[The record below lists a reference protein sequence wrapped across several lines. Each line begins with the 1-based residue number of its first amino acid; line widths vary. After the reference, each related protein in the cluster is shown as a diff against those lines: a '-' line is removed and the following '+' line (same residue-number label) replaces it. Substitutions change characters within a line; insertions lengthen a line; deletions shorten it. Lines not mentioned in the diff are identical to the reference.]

1 MSFCYYSKDLETSG
15 KTVIDNLFLSNY
27 LPDADG
33 DAVKVY
39 LYGLYMCQNSAEIDV
54 NAFAAALELG
64 VEEVKNYF
72 KFWDE
77 YGLLTIVATDP
88 FSVAYNPVGSL
99 SAKYRRYKPEKYEK
113 FAKSLQN
120 LFADKMISVS
130 EYSAYFDLLEN
141 TPLHEDA
148 LLRIAKYCIDIK
160 GGDISYRYVLAVA
173 KDFIARGITTA
184 ELAEKELSGYVS
196 NTKEISDIFTQLSVK
211 KRPDVDDLKVYKKW
225 TDKYGFDQ
233 ELIIFICKN
242 RKIKNFKKLDAVIDE
257 LYADRC
263 FTEADVLRHYKL
275 KDAVIDLTYK
285 INKNLGIYVEIVD
298 GEVNAFVTPWLNIG
312 FTEEALL
319 FISEYCFK
327 KNRRTLE
334 DMNETVNNFYKS
346 GLITKE
352 AIVSFMEKRIK
363 GDAFIKKLFENLAV
377 NRKINDWDR
386 DSVATWRDWGFNDEM
401 ILEAAKRS
409 VGTAQPIRYVSGI
422 LSRWKSDGITSIDTI
437 PADLNGKK
445 STAKNGGAHFASE
458 REYSKE
464 ELNKLIDDIDDIK
477 DLV

>member
-54 NAFAAALELG
+54 NAFAAALELS

-160 GGDISYRYVLAVA
+160 GGDISYRYV
-173 KDFIARGITTA
+173 
-184 ELAEKELSGYVS
+184 
-196 NTKEISDIFTQLSVK
+196 
-211 KRPDVDDLKVYKKW
+211 
-225 TDKYGFDQ
+225 
-233 ELIIFICKN
+233 
-242 RKIKNFKKLDAVIDE
+242 
-257 LYADRC
+257 
-263 FTEADVLRHYKL
+263 
-275 KDAVIDLTYK
+275 
-285 INKNLGIYVEIVD
+285 
-298 GEVNAFVTPWLNIG
+298 
-312 FTEEALL
+312 
-319 FISEYCFK
+319 
-327 KNRRTLE
+327 
-334 DMNETVNNFYKS
+334 
-346 GLITKE
+346 
-352 AIVSFMEKRIK
+352 
-363 GDAFIKKLFENLAV
+363 
-377 NRKINDWDR
+377 
-386 DSVATWRDWGFNDEM
+386 
-401 ILEAAKRS
+401 
-409 VGTAQPIRYVSGI
+409 
-422 LSRWKSDGITSIDTI
+422 
-437 PADLNGKK
+437 
-445 STAKNGGAHFASE
+445 
-458 REYSKE
+458 
-464 ELNKLIDDIDDIK
+464 
-477 DLV
+477 